1 MSRNRFL
8 FSVFFISGFC
18 GLLYQIVWLRMAL
31 AAFGLI
37 TPVVSVVVSVF
48 MLGLS
53 LGSWLGGKWVE
64 RAVAWSERSAL
75 VYYGVI
81 ELMIGAG
88 AFVVPFLFSLGEKI
102 LLRLGETGSVAYL
115 LGSAVAIAISLLP
128 WCIFMGATF
137 PAMMAFVRQ
146 LGGETSS
153 FSFLYVANVL
163 GAAFGAASTAIAL
176 VEMLGFST
184 TLRLG
189 AALNLGIALTCV
201 LVGKEIPLLAE
212 EGWRREAPGWS
223 ARRNVAAELTT
234 PSAPTA
240 QPPLLCEEGNGS
252 RLTVI
257 VLFLTGFSS
266 MALEVVWTR
275 AFTPVMTTTI
285 YAFAALL
292 VTYLI
297 STWLGSVRYRKHLRR
312 GDTMPVGQVLGYIAA
327 ASFLPIVLND
337 PRFSPHPFIV
347 CISIAP
353 LCGLLGYLIPG
364 LIDESSGGH
373 PEQAGKLYALNIAGC
388 VLGLLVAGYLMLP
401 QIGARQSMVLLNA
414 PFVILFFITFKSWA
428 NDNLQRN
435 LIAAA
440 SVMLLALSIGW
451 SKSMEDKQFYKNAE
465 VRRDYTATVI
475 SAGEGMGRELI
486 VNGVGMMKLTP
497 ICKIMAH
504 WPAVHLLHRPGNAL
518 VICFGMGTTFRSA
531 MSWDDDV
538 YAAEL
543 VPSIRD
549 AFGFYF
555 DDADDLL
562 NSPKAHV
569 NIDDG
574 RRFLK
579 RTTQKFDIITIDPPP
594 PVEAA
599 GSSLLYSDEFYD
611 AIKARLSDDGI
622 LQQWFPTDDNEDVQ
636 LIGTVAARSIA
647 KAFPYVRVFRG
658 LEGWGLH
665 FLASMK
671 PIPFRTADDL
681 AARLPDS
688 ARADLVEWYRTG
700 THPRQVFEAM
710 LAREY
715 DITKLVHPDKNLH
728 LSDDQPFNEY
738 FLLRRYFHYPY
749 RSTLAPAIIAMWV
762 CAVIGVLIVFRP
774 RLAVSGPA
782 QRLDERSPS

>member
-1 MSRNRFL
+1 
-8 FSVFFISGFC
+8 
-18 GLLYQIVWLRMAL
+18 
-31 AAFGLI
+31 
-37 TPVVSVVVSVF
+37 
-48 MLGLS
+48 
-53 LGSWLGGKWVE
+53 
-64 RAVAWSERSAL
+64 
-75 VYYGVI
+75 
-81 ELMIGAG
+81 
-88 AFVVPFLFSLGEKI
+88 
-102 LLRLGETGSVAYL
+102 
-115 LGSAVAIAISLLP
+115 
-128 WCIFMGATF
+128 
-137 PAMMAFVRQ
+137 
-146 LGGETSS
+146 
-153 FSFLYVANVL
+153 
-163 GAAFGAASTAIAL
+163 
-176 VEMLGFST
+176 
-184 TLRLG
+184 
-189 AALNLGIALTCV
+189 
-201 LVGKEIPLLAE
+201 
-212 EGWRREAPGWS
+212 
-223 ARRNVAAELTT
+223 
-234 PSAPTA
+234 
-240 QPPLLCEEGNGS
+240 
-252 RLTVI
+252 
-257 VLFLTGFSS
+257 

-611 AIKARLSDDGI
+611 AIKARLNDDGI